1 MESTLIAT
9 CLEFQKQFS
18 FCIDRRF
25 VRVDSKVMPRQ
36 YHQQR
41 MLRRK
46 PSTNTYTTLHRL
58 GLVLTLSALLANQ
71 VGACYSFP
79 EINRRAMAGLWK
91 LSKQVQQYPMKEF
104 TVYPKQPSAESIM
117 KAAEEY
123 LLMLKED
130 GSFRQYS
137 DGDEEEQNRERIVK
151 RVIAK
156 RTKEDTVMGLGF
168 QTGTWDFVD
177 GKLLLAAERPGGE
190 TNDTLLVGKVIAT
203 SQSSL
208 FENPV
213 AHDKEN
219 TTVSTSSGARDTHLS
234 VPKGSVKIGKFFYPR
249 QHPLFFEQP
258 MFNPLSGD
266 RFQLNQVLGTLNT
279 AIERDA
285 MIEKFRREDFANKTF
300 LLTSHPIPTYKP
312 KGNLRWSI
320 RYNKFVED
328 PIINSVNIGKDNEN
342 GNDDSGPILIRV
354 MEVQLFANQTFC
366 TTAGLGSAAILRG
379 KWDITGDTRDTFWM
393 QVWRFGF
400 GRSVSGSTFS
410 EGTSLTQED
419 AKTYWGEIGYIQ
431 NVNNDDNDDGA
442 SSKIVTESA
451 KSNRGA
457 SSSRLQVTGSV
468 ILGSGLE
475 PQPVARFIMREK
487 EEDEDYEYEDDDD
500 DEEEE
505 ELEGAR
511 LMEMLDSSADG
522 KSTDMD
528 DTDTDWSESFQ

>member
-1 MESTLIAT
+1 
-9 CLEFQKQFS
+9 
-18 FCIDRRF
+18 
-25 VRVDSKVMPRQ
+25 MPRQ

-46 PSTNTYTTLHRL
+46 PSTNANATLHRVA
-58 GLVLTLSALLANQ
+58 VLMITSALLFNQ
-71 VGACYSFP
+71 TATCYSIP

-91 LSKQVQQYPMKEF
+91 LSKQIQQYPMKEF
-104 TVYPKQPSAESIM
+104 TVYPKQPSAESVI

-137 DGDEEEQNRERIVK
+137 DGDEEEQNKERIVK

-156 RTKEDTVMGLGF
+156 KAKEKTVMGLGF

-177 GKLLLAAERPGGE
+177 GKLLLAAERHGGE

-219 TTVSTSSGARDTHLS
+219 DTVSTASGARDTHLS

-249 QHPLFFEQP
+249 QHPSFFEQP
-258 MFNPLSGD
+258 MFNPLSGE

-279 AIERDA
+279 AIEKDE
-285 MIEKFRREDFANKTF
+285 MIEKFRRPDFANKTF

-320 RYNKFVED
+320 RYNKFVAD
-328 PIINSVNIGKDNEN
+328 PIINSDNNNDNEN
-342 GNDDSGPILIRV
+342 DPILIRV

-410 EGTSLTQED
+410 EGKSLTQED
-419 AKTYWGEIGYIQ
+419 AKTYWGKISFIG
-431 NVNNDDNDDGA
+431 DDDSDESGEVA
-442 SSKIVTESA
+442 SSKIVRESTKA
-451 KSNRGA
+451 DRSD

-487 EEDEDYEYEDDDD
+487 EEEDYEYEEDDD
-500 DEEEE
+500 DELEEE
-505 ELEGAR
+505 R
-511 LMEMLDSSADG
+511 LIEMLDFTIDG
-522 KSTDMD
+522 KSADRD
-528 DTDTDWSESFQ
+528 DTNTDWSDSFQ